1 LSRQPVSV
9 SPVATSLD
17 ELVGLR
23 DGVVALQRR
32 LRRSAATRAGSAASR
47 RLGRGL
53 DFAEVR
59 EYQPGDDVRMIDWNV
74 TARTRRPHTKLF
86 VEELERPVHL
96 VIDARS
102 SMRFATRGAY
112 KSVIATR
119 LASLVGWAA
128 VAAHDRVGG
137 LVFCDDWHA
146 EIRPDSGRRGLM
158 GLFRA
163 IVQAQRRAP
172 DGATAPLSRTL
183 ERLGSVA
190 HPGCS
195 IYLFSDFA
203 GFDERA
209 ASLLGGRLA
218 SRQLT
223 AVQVLDPL
231 DRDLPAGRPLK
242 VATRGSRGGADGVDG
257 ADEGAW
263 TSVRIGATLQRVR
276 HRARFVEERD
286 RLDVALARGR
296 HRRIEIDTAAELLD
310 SARRVL
316 SGGEGARPAT
326 GSSAAPVAPVPAAS

>member
-1 LSRQPVSV
+1 
-9 SPVATSLD
+9 
-17 ELVGLR
+17 
-23 DGVVALQRR
+23 
-32 LRRSAATRAGSAASR
+32 
-47 RLGRGL
+47 
-53 DFAEVR
+53 
-59 EYQPGDDVRMIDWNV
+59 MIDWNV

-102 SMRFATRGAY
+102 TMRFATRGAY
-112 KSVIATR
+112 KSVIGAR

-163 IVQAQRRAP
+163 IVQAQGRAP
-172 DGATAPLSRTL
+172 GGTTAPLSRTL

-231 DRDLPAGRPLK
+231 DRDLPAGRPLR
-242 VATRGSRGGADGVDG
+242 VATRGSRDGVDDG
-257 ADEGAW
+257 AT
-263 TSVRIGATLQRVR
+263 TSVGIGGTLQRVR

-286 RLDVALARGR
+286 RLDDALARGR
-296 HRRIEIDTAAELLD
+296 HRRIEIDTAVELLD
-310 SARRVL
+310 SARLVL
-316 SGGEGARPAT
+316 SGGGGVRPAT
-326 GSSAAPVAPVPAAS
+326 VWPAAPVSPVSPVSAASAAS